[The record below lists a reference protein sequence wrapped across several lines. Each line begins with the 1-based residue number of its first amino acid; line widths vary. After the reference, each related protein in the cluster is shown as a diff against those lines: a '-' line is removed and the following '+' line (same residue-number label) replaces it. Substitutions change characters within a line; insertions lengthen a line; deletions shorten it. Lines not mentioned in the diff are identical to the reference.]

1 MRPTNSMG
9 HGAID
14 RKIGVPGRP
23 VFGWLGRKFSLGRAA
38 ALLLTIAGLALLAGC
53 REDMHNQPKF
63 IPLRENTFYPD
74 GRSARPVLE
83 GTIARGQLE
92 DDSLLY
98 TGKINGQEIDQFPF
112 AITAQDLARGRER
125 FAIYCSPCHSL
136 LGDGNGMIVQRGYKR
151 PPSYHEARLLKVPVG
166 HFFNVMTNGW
176 GAMPEYASQVP
187 VADRWRIAA
196 YIRALQL
203 SRTAKAGDV
212 PTGEQL
218 SSHAPGAVETE
229 VSEYDSRG
237 EESMGDDS
245 PENAAVHASPQQAKT
260 RLARDPGGAAR

>member
-1 MRPTNSMG
+1 VG
-9 HGAID
+9 HLRTI
-14 RKIGVPGRP
+14 
-23 VFGWLGRKFSLGRAA
+23 SLGRGAV
-38 ALLLTIAGLALLAGC
+38 LLLTVAGLLLLAGC

-63 IPLRENTFYPD
+63 IPLRENSFYPD

-92 DDSLLY
+92 DDPLLY

-112 AITAQDLARGRER
+112 PIMAQDLARGRER

-136 LGDGNGMIVQRGYKR
+136 LGDGNGMIVQRGFKR
-151 PPSYHEARLLKVPVG
+151 PPSYFEARLLKAPVG

-176 GAMPEYASQVP
+176 GAMPDYSAQVP

-203 SRTAKAGDV
+203 SRTAKLGDLPPGEKLGGEKQVGAVSTEESQYQPEQPNYGVAGD
-212 PTGEQL
+212 PLE
-218 SSHAPGAVETE
+218 
-229 VSEYDSRG
+229 DRG
-237 EESMGDDS
+237 EELLGDDS
-245 PENAAVHASPQQAKT
+245 AERAIAHS
-260 RLARDPGGAAR
+260 GGAAR

>member
-1 MRPTNSMG
+1 MQPNQAADSLMAYNLT
-9 HGAID
+9 D
-14 RKIGVPGRP
+14 RKIPLARALHGQSHWR
-23 VFGWLGRKFSLGRAA
+23 RAA
-38 ALLLTIAGLALLAGC
+38 SVLLTCAGLLLLAGC

-98 TGKINGQEIDQFPF
+98 TGKVNDREVDQFPF
-112 AITAQDLARGRER
+112 PITAQDLD
-125 FAIYCSPCHSL
+125 SL
-136 LGDGNGMIVQRGYKR
+136 LGDGNGMIVQRGFKH
-151 PPSYHEARLLKVPVG
+151 PPAYFEERLLKAPVG

-176 GAMPEYASQVP
+176 GAMPDYSAQVP

-203 SRTAKAGDV
+203 SRTAKPGDL
-212 PTGEQL
+212 PPGEQVTG
-218 SSHAPGAVETE
+218 HEPEAVGTQ
-229 VSEYDSRG
+229 VSETDAG
-237 EESMGDDS
+237 EETMGEPS
-245 PENAAVHASPQQAKT
+245 AERVAVHTTPPPAKT
-260 RLARDPGGAAR
+260 RLAGDTGGKAAR